1 MNGFDEI
8 DNDVMREIPE
18 EFKNCI
24 VGYCIKSNLPIYSM
38 SKIARVIQKR
48 GVNYHEALDIFNKT
62 FKQND
67 LGENEPIYCDD
78 LDM

>member
-1 MNGFDEI
+1 MNDFDEI
-8 DNDVMREIPE
+8 EHDRLREVPE

-24 VGYCIKSNLPIYSM
+24 VGYCVKSNCLIYSM
-38 SKIARVIQKR
+38 SKMAKVIQKS
-48 GVNYHEALDIFNKT
+48 GVNYHDALDIFNKT

-67 LGENEPIYCDD
+67 LGENEPIYLYD